1 MNQKSIIQEVRSI
14 MPTSTLHL
22 LERPL
27 TEREARTVAER
38 QAAKLLELLEI
49 SKPSVAIELVID
61 LPEIEVEVVA
71 GLPWSGHT
79 TWQRGLW
86 HVQINENDSLWRSRA
101 TLAHEFKHI
110 LDDPFREQ
118 LYPGWSR
125 DDSTQPPAMA
135 ERVSDYFA
143 GCVLVPTPWLHRAW
157 QLGIRSPAKL
167 ATLFDVSTRL
177 IEVRI
182 RQVGL
187 SKAAKPPK
195 LLGYMRQAAPPIAA

>member
-1 MNQKSIIQEVRSI
+1 MNQKSIIEEVRGI

-38 QAAKLLELLEI
+38 QATKLLDLLKI
-49 SKPSVAIELVID
+49 SKPSVEIELVID
-61 LPEIEVEVVA
+61 LPEIEVEVVSD
-71 GLPWSGHT
+71 LPWSGHT

-125 DDSTQPPAMA
+125 DGTTQPPVIA
-135 ERVSDYFA
+135 ERISDYFA
-143 GCVLVPTPWLHRAW
+143 GCVLVPTAWLHRAW

-177 IEVRI
+177 IEVRV
-182 RQVGL
+182 RQAGPA
-187 SKAAKPPK
+187 KAKQSTE
-195 LLGYMRQAAPPIAA
+195 LLGYMRQVAQPVTA